1 MGEFN
6 LAKNDT
12 ELNDA
17 YRFPQGNEIT
27 IYITEDDNDD
37 VVISNIDTH
46 LSHLTLLSNE
56 INLTR
61 QKYLR
66 TINYKQNE
74 QEKRQQFYSEILET
88 ERAKTGNL
96 EIELKKIKES
106 TNRMNTEC
114 ATFRESLRIVV
125 LQYQAKMHEALDLKK
140 ERDEKFMIEA
150 KLKQLQKDLNE
161 KITENLNM
169 TQSIREIT
177 TQRDHF
183 NKKAEEL
190 ESRQQNLETDYLNQS
205 IKFTNSISGSP
216 HSPSVP
222 HSAHQNSLPF
232 SIPSDISAVDI
243 QILLSL
249 GIKLDNHSEQQKVFE
264 IIRQNKDI
272 TKVMEDL
279 LT

>member
-1 MGEFN
+1 
-6 LAKNDT
+6 
-12 ELNDA
+12 
-17 YRFPQGNEIT
+17 
-27 IYITEDDNDD
+27 
-37 VVISNIDTH
+37 
-46 LSHLTLLSNE
+46 
-56 INLTR
+56 
-61 QKYLR
+61 
-66 TINYKQNE
+66 
-74 QEKRQQFYSEILET
+74 
-88 ERAKTGNL
+88 
-96 EIELKKIKES
+96 
-106 TNRMNTEC
+106 MNTEC
-114 ATFRESLRIVV
+114 ATFRESLRIIV

-140 ERDEKFMIEA
+140 ERDEKVMIEA

-161 KITENLNM
+161 KISENLNM

-183 NKKAEEL
+183 NKKAEDL

-205 IKFTNSISGSP
+205 IKFTNSITSSP
-216 HSPSVP
+216 HSGP
-222 HSAHQNSLPF
+222 HSAHQNSLHF

-272 TKVMEDL
+272 SKVMEAL